1 MFPQKVKKKNRQRS
15 KQKDIEKK
23 KKKKIMQYFSKN
35 IFYIFFYYKSFFL
48 FLIKTPKEMLQKR
61 LLKAIKISLKKKKI
75 KKCQYAHELYR
86 KLFI

>member
-1 MFPQKVKKKNRQRS
+1 MFPKKLKKKTDKEVN
-15 KQKDIEKK
+15 KKILKK

>member
-23 KKKKIMQYFSKN
+23 KKKKILQNFSKN
-35 IFYIFFYYKSFFL
+35 IFYIFLYYKSFFI
-48 FLIKTPKEMLQKR
+48 FLIKNPKEMLQKR